1 MLESWIVNHA
11 KQPRLYCVHLSTL
24 RLRLKVKD
32 EIWYRLS
39 NLNCAVLNNIQ
50 MIVEAIRIVRVVK
63 HHRQTVTWFVVLHQE
78 IPKNVVYGKTPVE
91 EETCNQK

>member
-1 MLESWIVNHA
+1 MQKRRIVNHA
-11 KQPRLYCVHLSTL
+11 KAVLLSTL
-24 RLRLKVKD
+24 RLGLELKD

-63 HHRQTVTWFVVLHQE
+63 QIQTVKLKTLLVVLHE
-78 IPKNVVYGKTPVE
+78 IR
-91 EETCNQK
+91 